1 MGDDVTPHFTYDEL
15 IASQTATRFGIPNIP
30 TNEVRK
36 NMKVLAEGLEQVRAL
51 LGKPM
56 TITSGFRAKE
66 LNRKVGGSK
75 NSAHMTGY
83 AADFTCWAYG
93 TPIEIVKAIRDA
105 GIQVDQVIEEGTW
118 VHISFAPA
126 MRNQFLKAKFT
137 NGKASYTPL

>member
-1 MGDDVTPHFTYDEL
+1 MTPHFTYDEL
-15 IASQTATRFGIPNIP
+15 IASQTATRFGISNVP
-30 TNEVRK
+30 TNEIRQ
-36 NMKVLAEGLEQVRAL
+36 NMKVLAEGLEKVRAL

-56 TITSGFRAKE
+56 TITSGFRSKE

-75 NSAHMTGY
+75 SSAHMTGF

-93 TPIEIVKAIRDA
+93 KPIEIVKAIRDA

-118 VHISFAPA
+118 VHISFAPS
-126 MRNQFLKAKFT
+126 MRNQFLKVKFT

>member
-1 MGDDVTPHFTYDEL
+1 MTPHFTYDEL

-30 TNEVRK
+30 TNEVRQ
-36 NMKVLAEGLEQVRAL
+36 NMKVLAEGLEKVRAL

-56 TITSGFRAKE
+56 TITSGFRSKE
-66 LNRKVGGSK
+66 LNRKVGGSQ

-93 TPIEIVKAIRDA
+93 RPIEIVQAIRDA
-105 GIQVDQVIEEGTW
+105 KIPVDQVIEEGTW